1 MSQISK
7 IDDVFIEE
15 LMENLSVLTLE
26 TEPEIALLALKLQVA
41 LKNEYGDYLGGFLI

>member
-15 LMENLSVLTLE
+15 LMENLSALTLE

-41 LKNEYGDYLGGFLI
+41 LKNEYGDFLL